1 MNKLKLFLAFIMFFN
16 IPLVAEGAFT
26 TVMVSAKDTAKYI
39 ESVNELYMKHFHE
52 YTSSPVLIINTSN
65 VNINDKNDYQLLIE
79 EISSDING
87 KKYFNPSSIK

>member
-39 ESVNELYMKHFHE
+39 
-52 YTSSPVLIINTSN
+52 
-65 VNINDKNDYQLLIE
+65 
-79 EISSDING
+79 
-87 KKYFNPSSIK
+87 

>member
-39 ESVNELYMKHFHE
+39 ESVKSNTALYE
-52 YTSSPVLIINTSN
+52 AIGADAAGYCETISGR
-65 VNINDKNDYQLLIE
+65 DYSGQLMMW
-79 EISSDING
+79 SA
-87 KKYFNPSSIK
+87 F